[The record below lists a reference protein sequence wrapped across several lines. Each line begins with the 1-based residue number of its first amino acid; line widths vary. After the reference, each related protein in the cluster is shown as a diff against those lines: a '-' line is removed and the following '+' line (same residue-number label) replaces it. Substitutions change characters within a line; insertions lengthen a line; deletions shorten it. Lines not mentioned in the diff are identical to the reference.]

1 MNAGNICTHT
11 VSVIEGSTS
20 VMDAARRMRTDH
32 VGDLVVVEDR
42 AGRLVPVGILTDR
55 DIVVGLVAHGLE
67 GLDRL
72 LVNDVLVRPLI
83 TARFDEDSMLV
94 AKRMRDNN
102 IRRLPVIDHNGEL
115 VGILSVDDL
124 IGALHAE
131 LEQLAKLV
139 SHQHKLEGALRP

>member
-1 MNAGNICTHT
+1 MNVGNVCTRT
-11 VSVIEGSTS
+11 VAVVDGDTT
-20 VMDAARRMRTDH
+20 VLDAAARMRSDY

-42 AGRLVPVGILTDR
+42 AGRLLPVGIVTDR
-55 DIVVGLVAHGLE
+55 DIVVGLVARGLE

-72 LVNDVLVRPLI
+72 RVSDILTRPLL
-83 TARFDEDSMLV
+83 TARMDEDSMIV
-94 AKRMRDNN
+94 ARRMRENN
-102 IRRLPVIDHNGEL
+102 VRRVPVVDARGEL

-139 SHQHKLEGALRP
+139 AHQHQHEETFRP